1 MVTKFKEFE
10 VPSGMKNSYY
20 DKNIHGEKIN
30 LKDKKNVNFVS
41 QRYLDKTQSYQ
52 IINFAKRREK

>member
-1 MVTKFKEFE
+1 V
-10 VPSGMKNSYY
+10 KNSYY
-20 DKNIHGEKIN
+20 DKNFYGKKIN
-30 LKDKKNVNFVS
+30 LNDKKNVNFVS